1 MQNQKTRVTVRI
13 AGKDYTIASYDSP
26 EYVNRVAAHVDRKMS
41 ELGLATRLPAAQ
53 LAVLAA
59 VNATDDMLKSRDEI
73 DRLRRENEALR
84 TAVESLREELDGL
97 LDPASFTGM
106 AARQCEQFLTAY
118 IQPALD
124 ANGAAPEAE
133 ARIDV

>member
-41 ELGLATRLPAAQ
+41 ELSLATHLPASQ

-59 VNATDDMLKSRDEI
+59 VNATDDMMKSRDEI
-73 DRLRRENEALR
+73 ARLRRELDEVRAALETARESRPAEEAGE
-84 TAVESLREELDGL
+84 TA
-97 LDPASFTGM
+97 
-106 AARQCEQFLTAY
+106 
-118 IQPALD
+118 D
-124 ANGAAPEAE
+124 A
-133 ARIDV
+133 